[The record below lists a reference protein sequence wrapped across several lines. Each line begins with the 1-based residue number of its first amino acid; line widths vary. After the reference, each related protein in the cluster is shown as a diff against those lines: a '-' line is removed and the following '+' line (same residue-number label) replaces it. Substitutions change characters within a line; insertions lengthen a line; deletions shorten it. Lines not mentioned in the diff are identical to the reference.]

1 MIDLYAS
8 PTPNVLKVRIMLEE
22 VGLPYRLL
30 PINVWKGDQFTD
42 AFKALNPNS
51 KVPVIV
57 DADAE
62 GGPCPVFESAAILI
76 YLAEKTGRFL
86 PAAGRA
92 RTQVLPWLL
101 FQAANQGPAS
111 GQLVHFQRY
120 AGPGND
126 YSLSRYKTEVKR
138 LYDVLEGRLSG
149 TPYLAGEDYSIADMA
164 ALPWVLLFDR
174 MFSEAIPFL
183 KLDGDGGTALARWVS
198 RCRQRPAVERAIALH
213 AELKSDMPTATEDDR
228 DRFFGR
234 GAYAAR

>member
-8 PTPNVLKVRIMLEE
+8 PTPNVLKVEIMLEE
-22 VGLPYRLL
+22 IGLPYRLL
-30 PINVWKGDQFTD
+30 PINVWKGDQFAD
-42 AFKALNPNS
+42 DFKALNPNS

-57 DADAE
+57 DHDAE

-76 YLAEKTGRFL
+76 YLAEKTGGFL

-92 RTQVLPWLL
+92 RTQVFQWLV

-126 YSLSRYKTEVKR
+126 YSLSRYKTEVLR
-138 LYDVLEGRLSG
+138 LYGVLETRLSAA
-149 TPYLAGEDYSIADMA
+149 PWLAGEAYSIADMA
-164 ALPWVLLFDR
+164 TLPWVLLFDR

-183 KLDGDGGTALARWVS
+183 KVDAARGPALARWVAS
-198 RCRQRPAVERAIALH
+198 CLERPAVSRAIELH
-213 AELKSDMPTATEDDR
+213 AALKSGLPTATDEDK

-234 GAYAAR
+234 GKYAAQ

>member
-8 PTPNVLKVRIMLEE
+8 PTPNVLKVEIMLEE
-22 VGLPYRLL
+22 LGLPYRLL
-30 PINVWKGDQFTD
+30 PINVWKGDQFAD
-42 AFKALNPNS
+42 DFVALNPNS

-57 DADAE
+57 DHEAE
-62 GGPCPVFESAAILI
+62 GGACPVFESAAILL

-92 RTQVLPWLL
+92 RAEVLQWLV
-101 FQAANQGPAS
+101 FQAANQGPMS

-126 YSLSRYKTEVKR
+126 YSLSRYKTEVRR
-138 LYDVLEGRLSG
+138 LYGVLERRLSAAPWLG
-149 TPYLAGEDYSIADMA
+149 GEAYSIADMA

-183 KLDGDGGTALARWVS
+183 KVDAANGPAVARWVAQ
-198 RCRQRPAVERAIALH
+198 CLERPAVSRAIELH
-213 AELKSDMPTATEDDR
+213 AALKSSLPTATDDDK

-234 GAYAAR
+234 GKYAAR

>member
-86 PAAGRA
+86 PTACC
-92 RTQVLPWLL
+92 
-101 FQAANQGPAS
+101 
-111 GQLVHFQRY
+111 
-120 AGPGND
+120 
-126 YSLSRYKTEVKR
+126 SRRPTR
-138 LYDVLEGRLSG
+138 G
-149 TPYLAGEDYSIADMA
+149 
-164 ALPWVLLFDR
+164 
-174 MFSEAIPFL
+174 
-183 KLDGDGGTALARWVS
+183 
-198 RCRQRPAVERAIALH
+198 RPAGSSCISSA
-213 AELKSDMPTATEDDR
+213 MP
-228 DRFFGR
+228 GR
-234 GAYAAR
+234 GTTIR